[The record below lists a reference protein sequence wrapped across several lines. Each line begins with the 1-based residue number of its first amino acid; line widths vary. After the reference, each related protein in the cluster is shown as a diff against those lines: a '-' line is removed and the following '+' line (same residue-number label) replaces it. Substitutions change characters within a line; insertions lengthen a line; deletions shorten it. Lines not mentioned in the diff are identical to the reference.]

1 MVKKV
6 GIVLRH
12 RGIIMNSILR
22 LAGLLIGMAM
32 ASTEVAAQAAEDA
45 VGVWLNPENQS
56 NVEFYKCGEGLCG
69 KITKLATGGAAT
81 DEKNTEA
88 DKRSRPIM
96 GLVIMEGAKKAGPV
110 KWSGNLYN
118 PVDGKTYAGSVT
130 VKAKDTIELSGC
142 VALVLCKTTAWTR
155 VK

>member
-1 MVKKV
+1 MK
-6 GIVLRH
+6 
-12 RGIIMNSILR
+12 SIAMLT
-22 LAGLLIGMAM
+22 GLLMCLAM
-32 ASTEVAAQAAEDA
+32 TSSKVAAQAAEDA

-56 NVEFYKCGEGLCG
+56 NVEFYRCGEGLCG
-69 KITKLATGGAAT
+69 KITKLATGGVTT
-81 DEKNTEA
+81 DERNAEA
-88 DKRSRPIM
+88 NKRTRPIM

-118 PVDGKTYAGSVT
+118 PNDGKTYAGSVT

-142 VALVLCKTTAWTR
+142 VALVLCRTTSWTR